1 MSGNDLHDAVRLL
14 ADAIGLMRSGL
25 PEMRRNAD
33 DVVSDLRRLG
43 TGISGILDVL
53 RELSEGRIGSDQHT
67 IMNYSDENWE
77 IHRAIGVLSYDVSD
91 TSRVMGEKMRELAD
105 MRSGLRQSV
114 IDFVNGWHL
123 SALTQD
129 SDGFPALADD
139 IGRLNATIDEIAGQL
154 LQVEAR

>member
-1 MSGNDLHDAVRLL
+1 
-14 ADAIGLMRSGL
+14 
-25 PEMRRNAD
+25 MRRNAD
-33 DVVSDLRRLG
+33 DVLSDLRRLG
-43 TGISGILDVL
+43 AGVGGILDVL
-53 RELSEGRIGSDQHT
+53 RELSEGRIGGDQHT

-129 SDGFPALADD
+129 SDGFPGLADD
-139 IGRLNATIDEIAGQL
+139 IGRLNAIIGDIESQL
-154 LQVEAR
+154 QQVEVR